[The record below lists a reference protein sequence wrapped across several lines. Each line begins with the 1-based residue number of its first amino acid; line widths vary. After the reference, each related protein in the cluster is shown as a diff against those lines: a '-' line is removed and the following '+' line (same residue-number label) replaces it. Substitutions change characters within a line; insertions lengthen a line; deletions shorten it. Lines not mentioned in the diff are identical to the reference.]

1 MTLRLRAAAQSD
13 RGRLRDNDEDAVLV
27 DMASGL
33 FAIADGVGGH
43 RAGEVASRIAVE
55 TLAATLKA
63 DLKNL
68 GGETAV
74 HGDMLLS
81 EAFRRADEEIRRQAA
96 SDPDRRGMA
105 STLVALL
112 APSANAWVAHVGDSR
127 AYLLRLGELSRLTE
141 DHSALAQL
149 ARETPEA
156 ELSRL
161 ESSPLAHVLV
171 RCLGANGSAAPDI
184 RPTPLEEGDRLLLC
198 CDGLTDMVE
207 ESEIERILAE
217 VGPSEDCCSQL
228 VAAANEAGGKDNI
241 TVLVADA
248 LLLES
253 ARPKAVESAATAAR
267 AAADDSCGRPCR
279 GSFLLASS
287 GRHWGNG

>member
-1 MTLRLRAAAQSD
+1 MTFRMRASARSD
-13 RGRLRDNDEDAVLV
+13 RGRLRANDEDAFLL
-27 DMASGL
+27 DEASGL
-33 FAIADGVGGH
+33 FAVADGVGGH

-55 TLAATLKA
+55 TLAETLKA
-63 DLKNL
+63 DSKNL
-68 GGETAV
+68 GETA
-74 HGDMLLS
+74 GAGAALLS
-81 EAFRRADEEIRRQAA
+81 EAFRRADDEIRRQAA

-105 STLVALL
+105 STLVAVL
-112 APSANAWVAHVGDSR
+112 ARSANAWVAHVGDSR
-127 AYLLRLGELSRLTE
+127 AYLLRRGELSRLTE

-149 ARETPEA
+149 VRETPEA
-156 ELSRL
+156 ELSQL

-198 CDGLTDMVE
+198 CDGLTDMVD
-207 ESEIERILAE
+207 ESEIERILADA
-217 VGPSEDCCSQL
+217 GPPEECCGRL

-253 ARPKAVESAATAAR
+253 ARPKAVESAATAA
-267 AAADDSCGRPCR
+267 PR
-279 GSFLLASS
+279 GSQ
-287 GRHWGNG
+287 